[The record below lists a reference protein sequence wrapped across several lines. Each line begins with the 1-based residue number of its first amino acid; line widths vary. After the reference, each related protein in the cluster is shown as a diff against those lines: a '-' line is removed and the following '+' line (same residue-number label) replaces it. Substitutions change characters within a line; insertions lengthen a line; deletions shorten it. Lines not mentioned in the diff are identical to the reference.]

1 MSDNDVL
8 NVAIR
13 EGRGS
18 GAARKLRA
26 SGQTPAVLYGHGEKT
41 VNLSVGAADLTSFVR
56 RGQKLAKLAGAVS
69 ESALVRELQWD
80 AMGNDI
86 LHVDFTR
93 VNVGEMVETTVS
105 VELRGEAPGVRVG
118 GVVQHSLHEITIR
131 CPVQNIPEKLVVS
144 VSGLELGQ
152 SLTLAEIELPE
163 GGELVGDG
171 STVFVQC
178 VEAAAEVDEEASVA
192 DGAEPEVIG
201 RKESDEE
208 EEA

>member
-26 SGQTPAVLYGHGEKT
+26 SGQTPAVLYGHGEES
-41 VNLSVGAADLTSFVR
+41 VSLSVGAADLTSFVR

-93 VNVGEMVETTVS
+93 VNVGDMVETTVS
-105 VELRGEAPGVRVG
+105 VELRGECSHETSSSLGVKPFPFS
-118 GVVQHSLHEITIR
+118 VVDLEIIFKILS
-131 CPVQNIPEKLVVS
+131 PL
-144 VSGLELGQ
+144 
-152 SLTLAEIELPE
+152 
-163 GGELVGDG
+163 
-171 STVFVQC
+171 
-178 VEAAAEVDEEASVA
+178 
-192 DGAEPEVIG
+192 
-201 RKESDEE
+201 
-208 EEA
+208 

>member
-1 MSDNDVL
+1 M
-8 NVAIR
+8 
-13 EGRGS
+13 
-18 GAARKLRA
+18 
-26 SGQTPAVLYGHGEKT
+26 
-41 VNLSVGAADLTSFVR
+41 SVG
-56 RGQKLAKLAGAVS
+56 
-69 ESALVRELQWD
+69 
-80 AMGNDI
+80 
-86 LHVDFTR
+86 
-93 VNVGEMVETTVS
+93 
-105 VELRGEAPGVRVG
+105 
-118 GVVQHSLHEITIR
+118 
-131 CPVQNIPEKLVVS
+131 
-144 VSGLELGQ
+144 GLELGQ